1 MFHVVVDTNF
11 LFRAHFS
18 HPDFQKLLLRS
29 KEGKIKLHIPYIVL
43 EEQRTRILAEFHA
56 RLRLARKAFED
67 AKRSGAYAMFTQGLP
82 EPHLAIWTD
91 EEVDRS
97 SRRAFQ
103 VFVEESKIEVL
114 GLSYEHAEKAWARY
128 FEMAPP
134 FNAQEPNRV
143 KRREDIPDS
152 WILEAALD
160 LRAPGRKLCALC
172 DDGRLKDALKAEG
185 FEIFAT
191 AEALSDWVD
200 EALAVYPQESIP
212 LSEKPLRDQL
222 RNPAFGDVDVAIMG
236 FIETFNTPAKETLFE
251 QLEKA
256 GIERRIAEHEAQ
268 TLVLSG
274 ALQDSGNHYLP
285 TNRVLAKQAAA
296 EIQPLVLK
304 LLDDGS

>member
-11 LFRAHFS
+11 LFRAHFT

-43 EEQRTRILAEFHA
+43 EEQRTRILADFHA
-56 RLRLARKAFED
+56 KLQQARKAFDD
-67 AKRSGAYAMFTQGLP
+67 AKRASAYSMFTRGLP
-82 EPHLAIWTD
+82 EPHQVIWSD
-91 EEVDRS
+91 EDVDRN
-97 SRRAFQ
+97 SRKAFQ
-103 VFVEESKIEVL
+103 AFVDENKIEVL
-114 GLSYEHAEKAWARY
+114 RLAPEHAARAWARY
-128 FEMAPP
+128 FEIAPP
-134 FNAQEPNRV
+134 FNAQESNRV

-160 LRAPGRKLCALC
+160 LKAPGRKLCALC
-172 DDGRLKDALKAEG
+172 DDGRLKDALKGEG

-200 EALAVYPQESIP
+200 EALAVYPFESLP
-212 LSEKPLRDQL
+212 ASDKPLRDQL
-222 RNPAFGDVDVAIMG
+222 RNPAFGDVDVAILG
-236 FIETFNTPAKETLFE
+236 FIETFNTPTKEKLFE

-256 GIERRIAEHEAQ
+256 GIDRRVAEHEAQ

-274 ALQDSGNHYLP
+274 ALQDSGHHFLP
-285 TNRVLAKQAAA
+285 TNRALAKQAAA

-304 LLDDGS
+304 LLADGS